1 MDQLPTK
8 SSKGKYPLKFRGTEC
23 LNCGHALD
31 ISDKYCPNCSQI
43 NSTKKPSLKDFI
55 SEFFGSIISY
65 DSRLLKTLTAMLLHP
80 GRITKEYL
88 KGKRVSYTNPFR
100 FLLSLAIIYFLAIS
114 YTQDFSSIDDMD
126 SYSEYEALQN
136 KNIVTVQDQVD
147 ASKEAD
153 SLKKALARTW
163 LSESKDSVILNNPKK
178 YFDSLSRHSYFERFY
193 LKTDFFMTLIKN
205 KRLKRFNTAKEE
217 FNIPENY
224 QNRKSFDLARNLL
237 KAIDRPGTFINFLI
251 SKIPFLIFFFLPV
264 FALFIWLMYVR
275 KKHNYIEHLIFSF
288 HIQSLLFILLLISFT
303 IDAIFKTDTGW
314 IFLLIFSVYLYK
326 AMRNFYGQGRIKTFV
341 KYLILNTVFFIL
353 AAFSVLILFTG
364 TIYTY

>member
-1 MDQLPTK
+1 MEQLPTK
-8 SSKGKYPLKFRGTEC
+8 PSKGKYPLKFRGTEC

-126 SYSEYEALQN
+126 SYSEFEALQN
-136 KNIVTVQDQVD
+136 KNIVTDQDQVE

-163 LSESKDSVILNNPKK
+163 LYESKDSIILNNPEK

-205 KRLKRFNTAKEE
+205 ERLKRFNTAKEE
-217 FNIPENY
+217 FNIPDNY

-237 KAIDRPGTFINFLI
+237 KAIDRPGTFLNFLI

-303 IDAIFKTDTGW
+303 IDAIFETDTGW